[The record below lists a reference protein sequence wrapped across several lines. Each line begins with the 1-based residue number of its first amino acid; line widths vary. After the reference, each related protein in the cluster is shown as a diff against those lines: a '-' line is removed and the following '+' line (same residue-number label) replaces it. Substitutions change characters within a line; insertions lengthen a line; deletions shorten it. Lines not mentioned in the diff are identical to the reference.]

1 MQFEAHYGR
10 DLREEL
16 HERKTGVNT
25 RSPGGFDLAAHLQPP
40 DLRSQ

>member
-10 DLREEL
+10 DLREEF

-25 RSPGGFDLAAHLQPP
+25 RSPGRFDLAAQLAAP